1 MENKEN
7 LNPAE
12 EMPLRKKK
20 IALGILV
27 TALSLVL
34 VLLVAGVGTL
44 SYVLGQIGSGL
55 DETYETI
62 PPHLED
68 FETDPPET
76 TEEPTTDATTQPT
89 TDATTQPTTEATTQ
103 PPTETTAPP
112 PPPTTTA
119 PPNVDWPTVEQL
131 HSPDVVNIL
140 LIGQDTR
147 VPGQRSRSDTMILLS
162 INKKNNTI
170 SMVSFMRDLYVQIP
184 GYSDNRL
191 NAPYRFKGADLL
203 NQTMNLNFGIT
214 VDGNVAVNFN
224 QFISIIN
231 TLGGVDINLTA
242 KEADHLRGQGYNVV
256 EGKNHLNGSAALAY
270 CRIRKIDSDHKR
282 TERQRNVLD
291 AIAQSAR
298 NASITELM
306 AVVNQVLPYVET
318 NLSDS
323 QLVSYTTSALSIL
336 SSGGTVKSGKVPQSG
351 MYHGASI
358 RGMSVM
364 MPDLNACN
372 AYLKSFIYG

>member
-1 MENKEN
+1 MENTEN
-7 LNPAE
+7 LKSAE
-12 EMPLRKKK
+12 KMPIGKKK
-20 IALGILV
+20 VAMWILV
-27 TALSLVL
+27 SVLSLVL
-34 VLLVAGVGTL
+34 VLLVTGVGFL
-44 SYVLGQIGSGL
+44 SFVLGQIGSGL

-62 PPHLED
+62 PPHMED

-76 TEEPTTDATTQPT
+76 TIE
-89 TDATTQPTTEATTQ
+89 PTTEATTAPTTQ
-103 PPTETTAPP
+103 PTTGTTEPSTEATTAPTETTPP
-112 PPPTTTA
+112 STTTA
-119 PPNVDWPTVEQL
+119 PPNIDWPAVEQL
-131 HSPDVVNIL
+131 YSPDVINIL

-147 VPGQRSRSDTMILLS
+147 TPGQRSRSDTMILLS

-170 SMVSFMRDLYVQIP
+170 CMTSFMRDLYVQIP

-191 NAPYRFKGADLL
+191 NAPYRFKGAGLL

-214 VDGNVAVNFN
+214 IDGNVAVNFE
-224 QFISIIN
+224 QFKSVIN
-231 TLGGVDINLTA
+231 VLGGVDITLTA
-242 KEADHLRGQGYNVV
+242 KEASHLREQGYNVT
-256 EGKNHLNGSAALAY
+256 EGTNHLNGSAALAY

-282 TERQRNVLD
+282 TERQRNVLN
-291 AIAQSAR
+291 AIAQSAK

-306 AVVNQVLPYVET
+306 AVVNQVLPYVDT

-323 QLVSYTTSALSIL
+323 QLISYTTSALSIL